1 MDIASFATEID
12 SDLQKIRNGTARQNR
27 PPRYSQDFVFPVE
40 GSVPYG
46 ILFDDESEEMIAD
59 GPFAAGKTFYST
71 MKLHRRALYVPG
83 EYAIVRKVKETI
95 KRSVC
100 KTYAKILGYDPLLS
114 KKRYVKGNGGQHPQS
129 YHYPNG
135 SVIHILGMNHPDG
148 FLSSEFHGIY
158 VNQAEELTY
167 EDWQLLARR
176 ARNGKIPQI
185 WGDCNPSHPKH
196 FLAPDPDSE
205 TKKLRNAPEIVG
217 YQFEHKHNPEYW
229 DREKQEW
236 TEKGDREIAKLKR
249 MTGMRYKRGYLSEW
263 CSAEGAVYEMYDP
276 KRHDVDIKKIS
287 EFGADTR
294 WYLSV
299 DYGFVDPASV
309 GLWAVEDGTHTL
321 FKEIYQTGLTI
332 DDLLA
337 KMDRMLNADRIP
349 AVENVFSDHN
359 AEHNE
364 RLERAGYG
372 VTLAIK
378 DILPGIDVVKKHLE
392 NGTIR
397 FNKNSLIEADPELV
411 GRPQRVTDELAVYA
425 YLSQDKRKGTD
436 KDEYP
441 IDKDNHGCDM
451 TRYFAMGVEESDTYY
466 DINESMNINEAWGI

>member
-1 MDIASFATEID
+1 MDITAFATEID
-12 SDLQKIRNGTARQNR
+12 SDLQKIRSGTAHQDR
-27 PPRYSQDFVFPVE
+27 PPRYSKDFVFPVE
-40 GSVPYG
+40 GLAPYG

-59 GPFAAGKTFYST
+59 GPFACGKTFYST
-71 MKLHRRALYVPG
+71 MKLHRRALYAPG

-100 KTYAKILGYDPLLS
+100 NTYAKILGYDPMVT
-114 KKRYVKGNGGQHPQS
+114 KKGYVKGNGGQNPQS

-135 SVIHILGMNHPDG
+135 SVIRILGMNHPDG

-158 VNQAEELTY
+158 VNQAEELGY
-167 EDWQLLARR
+167 DDWQLLGRR

-196 FLAPDPDSE
+196 FLAPDPASE
-205 TKKLRNAPEIVG
+205 TEQVRNAPEIVG
-217 YQFEHKHNPEYW
+217 YRFQHKHNPEYW
-229 DREKQEW
+229 DREKKAW
-236 TEKGDREIAKLKR
+236 KEKGEREIAKLKR
-249 MTGMRYKRGYLSEW
+249 MTGMRYKRGYLSQW

-276 KRHDVDIKKIS
+276 LRHDVDVQRGD
-287 EFGADTR
+287 FGADTQ
-294 WYLSV
+294 WYLSI
-299 DYGFVDPASV
+299 DYGFTHPTSV
-309 GLWAVEDGTHTL
+309 GLWALENGALTL

-337 KMDRMLNADRIP
+337 KMDRMLSENRISGL
-349 AVENVFSDHN
+349 NNIFTDHD

-411 GRPQRVTDELAVYA
+411 GKPQRVTDEFAVYA
-425 YLSQDKRKGTD
+425 HLPPDQRKGTD

-466 DINESMNINEAWGI
+466 DIDGTMQINESWGY

>member
-12 SDLQKIRNGTARQNR
+12 SDLQKIRNGTVRKNR

-59 GPFAAGKTFYST
+59 GPFACGKTFYST

-114 KKRYVKGNGGQHPQS
+114 KKGYVKGNGGQHPQS

-185 WGDCNPSHPKH
+185 WGDCNPSFPKH

-205 TKKLRNAPEIVG
+205 TQQVRNSPEIVG
-217 YQFEHKHNPEYW
+217 YRFQHKHNPEYW
-229 DREKQEW
+229 DRDKRAW

-249 MTGMRYKRGYLSEW
+249 MTGMRYKRGYLAEW

-276 KRHDVDIKKIS
+276 LRHDVDVQRGD
-287 EFGADTR
+287 FGADTS
-294 WYLSV
+294 WYLSI
-299 DYGFVDPASV
+299 DYGFTHPTSV
-309 GLWAVEDGTHTL
+309 GLWALENGTHTL

-332 DDLLA
+332 DDLLV
-337 KMDRMLNADRIP
+337 KMDRMLSENRVP
-349 AVENVFSDHN
+349 AVENVFVDHD

-364 RLERAGYG
+364 RLERAGHG

-397 FNKNSLIEADPELV
+397 FNRNSLIEADPELV
-411 GRPQRVTDELAVYA
+411 GKPQRVTDEFAVYA
-425 YLSQDKRKGTD
+425 HLPPDQRKGTG

-466 DINESMNINEAWGI
+466 PIDGTMQINESWGY

>member
-1 MDIASFATEID
+1 MDIEAFTAEID
-12 SDLQKIRNGTARQNR
+12 SDLERIRSGTAHQNR

-40 GSVPYG
+40 GSQPDG
-46 ILFDDESEEMIAD
+46 ILFDDESEEMIVV
-59 GPFAAGKTFYST
+59 GPFACGKTFYST
-71 MKLHRRALYVPG
+71 MKLHRRALNVPG

-100 KTYAKILGYDPLLS
+100 KTYAKILGYDPMITE
-114 KKRYVKGNGGQHPQS
+114 KGEIKGNGGQNPQS
-129 YHYPNG
+129 YHYRNG

-158 VNQAEELTY
+158 VNQAEELSY
-167 EDWQLLARR
+167 DDWQLLARR
-176 ARNGKIPQI
+176 ARNGKIPQT

-196 FLAPDPDSE
+196 FLAPDVS
-205 TKKLRNAPEIVG
+205 PEITR
-217 YQFEHKHNPEYW
+217 YEMRHKDNPEYW
-229 DREKQEW
+229 DRDKKTW
-236 TEKGDREIAKLKR
+236 LEKGEREIAKLKR
-249 MTGMRYKRGYLSEW
+249 MTGMRYKRGYLAEW

-276 KRHDVDIKKIS
+276 LRHDVDVQRGD
-287 EFGADTR
+287 FGADTS

-299 DYGFVDPASV
+299 DYGFTNPTSV
-309 GLWAVEDGTHTL
+309 GLWAVENGTHTL
-321 FKEIYQTGLTI
+321 FKEIYQTMLTI

-337 KMDRMLNADRIP
+337 KMDRMLSENRIP
-349 AVENVFSDHN
+349 AVENVFVDHA

-397 FNKNSLIEADPELV
+397 FNVNSLIEADPELV
-411 GRPQRVTDELAVYA
+411 GRPQRVTDEFAVYA
-425 YLSQDKRKGTD
+425 HLPPDQRKGSD

-466 DINESMNINEAWGI
+466 DINESMGINEAWGAY

>member
-1 MDIASFATEID
+1 MDIASFATEIN
-12 SDLQKIRNGTARQNR
+12 SDLQKIRLGTAHQNR
-27 PPRYSQDFVFPVE
+27 PPRYSQDFVFPLE
-40 GSVPYG
+40 GSEPYG

-59 GPFAAGKTFYST
+59 GPFACGKTFYST
-71 MKLHRRALYVPG
+71 MKLHRWALYVPG

-100 KTYAKILGYDPLLS
+100 KTFAEILGYDPMVT
-114 KKRYVKGNGGQHPQS
+114 KKGYVKGNGGHNPQS

-148 FLSSEFHGIY
+148 FLSAQFHGVY
-158 VNQAEELTY
+158 VNQAEELIY
-167 EDWQLLARR
+167 DDWQLLGRR
-176 ARNGKIPQI
+176 SRKGRIPQI

-196 FLAPDPDSE
+196 FLAPDVSQHITRYD
-205 TKKLRNAPEIVG
+205 LR
-217 YQFEHKHNPEYW
+217 HKDNPEYW
-229 DREKQEW
+229 DRDKKAW
-236 TEKGDREIAKLKR
+236 TEKGEREIAKLKR
-249 MTGMRYKRGYLSEW
+249 MTGMRYKRGYLGEW

-276 KRHDVDIKKIS
+276 LRHDVDVHRGD
-287 EFGADTR
+287 FGADTS
-294 WYLSV
+294 WYLSI
-299 DYGFVDPASV
+299 DYGFTHPTSV
-309 GLWAVEDGTHTL
+309 GLWAIENGTLTL

-332 DDLLA
+332 DDLLE
-337 KMDRMLNADRIP
+337 KMDRMLS
-349 AVENVFSDHN
+349 ENRVSGLNDIFTDHD

-364 RLERAGYG
+364 RLKRAGYG

-378 DILPGIDVVKKHLE
+378 DILPGIDVAKKHLE

-411 GRPQRVTDELAVYA
+411 GKPQRVTDELAVYA
-425 YLSQDKRKGTD
+425 YPPTDKQKGTD

-451 TRYFAMGVEESDTYY
+451 MRYFAMGVEESDTYY
-466 DINESMNINEAWGI
+466 PIDGTMQINESWGY